1 MKGIILHG
9 GYGTR
14 LGPLTLSGPKQL
26 LPIANKAMSQYA
38 LEDLKNIGITEIAI
52 IIGDVHPE
60 KVQNFYGDGSKF
72 GVKITYIF
80 QKKPLG
86 ISHAIRLCKD
96 FVGKDSFVVYL
107 GDNILRKGL
116 KDYMRTFNESHS
128 DAFILLCKVD
138 DPSRFGIAE
147 ISGTVIKKVIEK
159 PKKPKSDL
167 AIIGVYFFT
176 PIIFDIIDQ
185 QKPSWRNELEVT
197 DSIQKLLEIGKTV
210 KYDVVNGWWK
220 DTGTPE
226 DILHANRLILDTI
239 SKNEDKTEKKNSF
252 GKDNIIIGKNSKI
265 SKDSEII
272 GPVIIGND
280 CIINTKTKIGPYV
293 SIGSNTQI
301 ENSEIINSIIMDD
314 CKLAN
319 IKMLENSII
328 GNSCKILKDEKKFTE
343 LLLGEKSQIRY

>member
-14 LGPLTLSGPKQL
+14 LGPLTLSSPKQL

-52 IIGDVHPE
+52 IIGDVYPE
-60 KVQNFYGDGSKF
+60 KVQKFYGDGSKF

-80 QKKPLG
+80 QEKPLG

-96 FVGKDSFVVYL
+96 FVGDDRFIVYL

-116 KDYMRTFNESHS
+116 QDYMKTFNESNS

-147 ISGTVIKKVIEK
+147 ISGTKITKIVEK
-159 PKKPKSDL
+159 PKEPKSDL
-167 AIIGVYFFT
+167 AVIGVYFFT
-176 PIIFDIIDQ
+176 SIIFDIIDK

-197 DSIQKLLEIGKTV
+197 DSIQKILEIGKTV
-210 KYDVVNGWWK
+210 KYDIVNGWWK

-239 SKNEDKTEKKNSF
+239 SENEEKTKKKNSF
-252 GKDNIIIGKNSKI
+252 EIENIIIGQDTKISEDSKI
-265 SKDSEII
+265 L
-272 GPVIIGND
+272 GPVVIGDN
-280 CIINTKTKIGPYV
+280 CIIKSNSKIGPYV
-293 SIGSNTQI
+293 SIGNNSKI
-301 ENSEIINSIIMDD
+301 EKCEIHDSIIMDD
-314 CKLAN
+314 CVISN
-319 IKMLENSII
+319 ISTIKNSII
-328 GNSCKILKDEKKFTE
+328 GNSCIISKEEKDSSEF
-343 LLLGEKSQIRY
+343 LLGEKSQIKY

>member
-1 MKGIILHG
+1 
-9 GYGTR
+9 
-14 LGPLTLSGPKQL
+14 
-26 LPIANKAMSQYA
+26 
-38 LEDLKNIGITEIAI
+38 
-52 IIGDVHPE
+52 
-60 KVQNFYGDGSKF
+60 
-72 GVKITYIF
+72 
-80 QKKPLG
+80 
-86 ISHAIRLCKD
+86 
-96 FVGKDSFVVYL
+96 
-107 GDNILRKGL
+107 
-116 KDYMRTFNESHS
+116 
-128 DAFILLCKVD
+128 
-138 DPSRFGIAE
+138 
-147 ISGTVIKKVIEK
+147 
-159 PKKPKSDL
+159 
-167 AIIGVYFFT
+167 VYFFT
-176 PIIFDIIDQ
+176 SIIFDIIDQ

-239 SKNEDKTEKKNSF
+239 SKNEDKTKKKNSF

-319 IKMLENSII
+319 IEMLENSII
-328 GNSCKILKDEKKFTE
+328 GNSCKILKDEKKITE